1 MVHKKQKISIALL
14 ALAFIAGL
22 FIYIAWRP
30 TNTPAPKPTLTFEQ
44 DGTKVPT
51 NNSDA
56 EPANRDNATKS
67 EQSPTNQQPS
77 TISPKTDVSEPAPRP
92 VTKSPKQDAIR
103 DSVDVEYIYYPLR
116 TANDPSY
123 TDNWAM
129 QRVNAPA
136 AWDIATGN
144 NQTTIAVIDSG
155 FALNHED
162 LKENWHLNSTER
174 GLTQIGDIC
183 WTGTSQDKS
192 TNSCD
197 DDSNGYID
205 DWRGWNFSIGDND
218 PMAGR
223 TNPTG
228 AGVSH
233 GTETAG
239 LAGAKGNNLTGATT
253 VNWDTK
259 VMPLQALSDDGP
271 GYTSDIAAAVYYAV
285 DNGADVIN
293 MSLGGSAYDPALK
306 QATDY
311 AYNNN
316 VVVIA
321 ASGNCGTGNEGG
333 CGGLAPGAMG
343 YPALNDHVIA
353 VGATDFNNQ
362 RASFSSYG
370 PTLDIMAPGSGS
382 IVSPTWTAS
391 NTTSLYAGEL
401 YGTSYAS
408 PLVASLA
415 SLIKSIR
422 PDASADDVAA
432 LLLASATKLP
442 SMNGLAYTESV
453 GHGII
458 NAEAALRIANSL
470 NATTATPELLQ
481 AGGVRTEHSYITNDT
496 LGSGCKSTIGTYCT
510 VWMRDAKTGKERYLP
525 FKEIVSS
532 TPVGWSWNSNLL
544 KSGVWEIRAAQGE
557 SYSATYLLGEK

>member
-1 MVHKKQKISIALL
+1 MVRKKQKISIALV
-14 ALAFIAGL
+14 ALVLIAGVFL
-22 FIYIAWRP
+22 YVVAQSA
-30 TNTPAPKPTLTFEQ
+30 NSPAPKPTLTFEQ
-44 DGTKVPT
+44 DGTKIPT
-51 NNSDA
+51 NDPDTESSDHTSDA
-56 EPANRDNATKS
+56 DA

-77 TISPKTDVSEPAPRP
+77 IASPRGNASESTSRP
-92 VTKSPKQDAIR
+92 VPQSPKQNAVR
-103 DSVDVEYIYYPLR
+103 ESVDVEYTYYPLR
-116 TANDPSY
+116 TANDPGY
-123 TDNWAM
+123 ADNWAI

-144 NQTTIAVIDSG
+144 NQTTVAVIDSG

-162 LKENWHLNSTER
+162 LKGNWHLNSSEQ
-174 GLTQIGDIC
+174 GLAQIGDPC
-183 WTGTSQDKS
+183 WTGTPEEKS
-192 TNSCD
+192 TNNCD
-197 DDSNGYID
+197 DDGNGYVD

-223 TNPTG
+223 TNPNG

-239 LAGAKGNNLTGATT
+239 LAGVKGNNSTGTT
-253 VNWDTK
+253 TINWDTK
-259 VMPLQALSDDGP
+259 IMPLQALSDDGP
-271 GYTSDIAAAVYYAV
+271 GYTSDIAAAIYYAV
-285 DNGADVIN
+285 DNGAEVIN

-311 AYNNN
+311 AYNND

-321 ASGNCGTGNEGG
+321 ASGNCGTGNESG

-382 IVSPTWTAS
+382 IVSPTWTAG

-408 PLVASLA
+408 PQVASLA

-422 PDASADDVAA
+422 PDSSADDVAA

-442 SMNGLAYTESV
+442 AMNGLAYTEPV

-458 NAEAALRIANSL
+458 NAEAALQIATSL
-470 NATTATPELLQ
+470 NTTTATPELLQ
-481 AGGVRTEHSYITNDT
+481 AGGVRTEHSYTTSDT
-496 LGSGCKSTIGTYCT
+496 LGSGCQSTTGTYCT
-510 VWMRDAKTGKERYLP
+510 VRMREAKTGKERYLP
-525 FKEIVSS
+525 FKQIANS
-532 TPVGWSWNSNLL
+532 TPTGWSWNGSLL
-544 KSGVWEIRAAQGE
+544 KSGLWEIRAAQGDA
-557 SYSATYLLGEK
+557 YSSTYLLGEK

>member
-1 MVHKKQKISIALL
+1 MIRKKQKISVVLVALVL
-14 ALAFIAGL
+14 IVGVILYAIM
-22 FIYIAWRP
+22 RP
-30 TNTPAPKPTLTFEQ
+30 SGSPATKPTVTFEQ
-44 DGTKVPT
+44 DGTRTDSSDASSADQDDTIHSDTSTTDQQPT
-51 NNSDA
+51 NITPKNDA
-56 EPANRDNATKS
+56 TNPASRT
-67 EQSPTNQQPS
+67 
-77 TISPKTDVSEPAPRP
+77 

-103 DSVDVEYIYYPLR
+103 DSVDVEYTYYPLR

-123 TDNWAM
+123 PNNWAV

-136 AWDIATGN
+136 AWDITTGN

-162 LKENWHLNSTER
+162 LKDNWHLNTNEQ
-174 GLTQIGDIC
+174 GLTQIGDVC
-183 WTGTSQDKS
+183 WTGISQQKS
-192 TNSCD
+192 TNNCD
-197 DDSNGYID
+197 DDGNGYID
-205 DWRGWNFSIGDND
+205 DWRGWNFSIGDNN

-223 TNPTG
+223 TNATG

-239 LAGAKGNNLTGATT
+239 LAGAKGNNLTGTT
-253 VNWDTK
+253 TINWDTK
-259 VMPLQALSDDGP
+259 IMPLQALSDDGP
-271 GYTSDIAAAVYYAV
+271 GFTSDIAAAIYYAI

-311 AYNNN
+311 AYSRD
-316 VVVIA
+316 VVVVA

-333 CGGLAPGAMG
+333 CAGLAPGAMG

-370 PTLDIMAPGSGS
+370 PTLDIVAPGSGS

-391 NTTSLYAGEL
+391 NTTSLYAAQL

-408 PLVASLA
+408 PQVASLA

-422 PDASADDVAA
+422 PSSSADDVAA

-458 NAEAALRIANSL
+458 NAEAALRIATSL
-470 NATTATPELLQ
+470 NTTTATPELLQ
-481 AGGVRTEHSYITNDT
+481 AGGVRTEHSYTTTDK
-496 LGSGCKSTIGTYCT
+496 LGSGCESAIDTYCT
-510 VWMRDAKTGKERYLP
+510 VWMRHAQSGKERYLP
-525 FKEIVSS
+525 YTKITS
-532 TPVGWSWNSNLL
+532 TNPVGWSWNGDLL
-544 KSGVWEIRAAQGE
+544 KSGLWEIRAAQGHA
-557 SYSATYLLGEK
+557 YSSPYLLGEK